1 MNEIFC
7 ELLESQVRYLV
18 LSLNKLLQM
27 DSGGVIAMYG
37 SSLDVYT
44 DMAFFLLDEHIQPF
58 DKHTASLHAPLKL
71 LFHIG
76 CIKWA
81 TFGK

>member
-1 MNEIFC
+1 
-7 ELLESQVRYLV
+7 
-18 LSLNKLLQM
+18 M